1 MTTSVA
7 IRDLRLI
14 RTNSEI
20 TESSPWKCR
29 RSEPR
34 DVKGNRHLEYQA
46 HRDVDAGAVH
56 RAVRQTRPRR
66 FTASPVLTMVLL
78 LSLGGTG
85 QAQVMGEEAELDRL
99 RVKAEDAMGNDDA
112 ESAAMSMGRA
122 ALMAA
127 QLAKRHTDAGLQH
140 TFKTAE
146 HLYRSQEHGYRA
158 IALFRRAGGELPAS
172 AGVCGSLQ
180 LARLE
185 LQHAQEG
192 LNQPGQAPATK
203 SDAARL
209 GTVRQTTD
217 DWATLL
223 ESMQGDFRCPS

>member
-1 MTTSVA
+1 MGT
-7 IRDLRLI
+7 
-14 RTNSEI
+14 
-20 TESSPWKCR
+20 
-29 RSEPR
+29 
-34 DVKGNRHLEYQA
+34 
-46 HRDVDAGAVH
+46 
-56 RAVRQTRPRR
+56 RAVGHIATTTELGR
-66 FTASPVLTMVLL
+66 FIAAQVFATIFL
-78 LSLGGTG
+78 LSVVGLG
-85 QAQVMGEEAELDRL
+85 QAQVLGEEAELDRL
-99 RVKAEDAMGNDDA
+99 RAKAEDAMGNDDA
-112 ESAAMSMGRA
+112 ETAAMSMGRA

-127 QLAKRHTDAGLQH
+127 QLAKRQTDAGLQH

-192 LNQPGQAPATK
+192 LTQPAQAPATK

-209 GTVRQTTD
+209 ATVRQTTD
-217 DWATLL
+217 DWGTLL
-223 ESMQGDFRCPS
+223 ESMGGDFRCTD